1 MPSGTARIFMYRCPS
16 CNHLNYSKCLRCGM
30 IYKFDPQNAPGEK
43 RIQRRIWFGERQWDQ
58 IKARAKVTPG
68 VNSASELVRLACE
81 TILGIPPHWLI
92 SSD

>member
-43 RIQRRIWFGERQWDQ
+43 RIQQRIWFGERQSDR
-58 IKARAKVTPG
+58 IKGRAKVTPG
-68 VNSASELVRLACE
+68 IGCAAEFVGLACE
-81 TILGIPPHWLI
+81 EVLAIPSHRLI
-92 SSD
+92 SLD